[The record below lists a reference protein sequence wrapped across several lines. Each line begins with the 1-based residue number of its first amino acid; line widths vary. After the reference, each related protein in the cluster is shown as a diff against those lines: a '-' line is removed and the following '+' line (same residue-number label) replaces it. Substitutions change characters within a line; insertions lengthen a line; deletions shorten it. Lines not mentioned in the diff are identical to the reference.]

1 MTSREN
7 GGPGARGT
15 WAPCSLL
22 QDRVHAKCELVTEE
36 KAGETVQWYL
46 LFGFDE
52 IASWVEKECDQSYDS
67 ETCVED
73 DQGAGRL
80 EGNTIL
86 ENTPGTASW
95 AAL

>member
-1 MTSREN
+1 MVGQELEEPGPHDHFSRTECMQSVSQLQKKKQ
-7 GGPGARGT
+7 AR
-15 WAPCSLL
+15 W
-22 QDRVHAKCELVTEE
+22 
-36 KAGETVQWYL
+36 VQWYL

-86 ENTPGTASW
+86 ENTPGTSSW
-95 AAL
+95 AAV